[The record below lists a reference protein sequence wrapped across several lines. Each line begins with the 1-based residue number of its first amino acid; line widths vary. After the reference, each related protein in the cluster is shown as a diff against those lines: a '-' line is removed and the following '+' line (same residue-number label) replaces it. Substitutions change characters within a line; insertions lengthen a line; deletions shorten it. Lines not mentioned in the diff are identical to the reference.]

1 MIGNGCE
8 WCRDVYV
15 ANLGT
20 EDVVDPVITSGSDKH
35 VTRGFRYDISHS
47 KNGVYATTTYRG
59 GEINNLINGDHG
71 FTFRVMCPITLKIPV
86 AEEEGSETES
96 DSEVTETTSM

>member
-1 MIGNGCE
+1 MSMAIVIANVNELAWVWHSDPQTHPVGRKIPNNWGLYDMIGNGCE

-35 VTRGFRYDISHS
+35 VTRGFRYDI
-47 KNGVYATTTYRG
+47 TR
-59 GEINNLINGDHG
+59 I
-71 FTFRVMCPITLKIPV
+71 IPLV
-86 AEEEGSETES
+86 K
-96 DSEVTETTSM
+96 